1 MKNCCTV
8 SQPLGD
14 FETVLFKKIPDSCR
28 YPVKVQARVCLS
40 EAGKGQTVVGTPF
53 SSSWHVKALACRDHS
68 LEGLSMS
75 AFLGL
80 CLAGGQKPPFL
91 KLSLVNLPGIFCIVF
106 DLI

>member
-53 SSSWHVKALACRDHS
+53 
-68 LEGLSMS
+68 
-75 AFLGL
+75 
-80 CLAGGQKPPFL
+80 Q
-91 KLSLVNLPGIFCIVF
+91 
-106 DLI
+106 